1 MVSSVTDLGVSYDSH
16 LCFRPHINKI
26 VSKASQRAK
35 LILKC
40 FVSRDPT
47 ILSKAFCVFVRPILE
62 FSSVIWN
69 PGFKVDIDKFESV
82 EKRFTRACL
91 PHLAYAESLAQ
102 LNLLTLETR
111 RVMTDLIT
119 CYKLLNGELDVDCYS
134 SIHSSDVTQTR
145 GNTTQQVFVMQTC
158 FTTVLL
164 IPGTNCLTVLC
175 WPLACLL
182 SRLVYINLLYC
193 KYWLTVILYSFVI
206 CNVVR
211 I

>member
-1 MVSSVTDLGVSYDSH
+1 
-16 LCFRPHINKI
+16 
-26 VSKASQRAK
+26 
-35 LILKC
+35 
-40 FVSRDPT
+40 
-47 ILSKAFCVFVRPILE
+47 
-62 FSSVIWN
+62 
-69 PGFKVDIDKFESV
+69 
-82 EKRFTRACL
+82 
-91 PHLAYAESLAQ
+91 
-102 LNLLTLETR
+102 
-111 RVMTDLIT
+111 MTDLIT

-145 GNTTQQVFVMQTC
+145 GNTTQQVFVMQSC

-164 IPGTNCLTVLC
+164 IPETNCLTVLC

-211 I
+211 IWFEYADKYSLPSVCMYGTSVSEGLFLPWCPVNIFKSLRPTCIHISVICTLLWLLCTSNVDK